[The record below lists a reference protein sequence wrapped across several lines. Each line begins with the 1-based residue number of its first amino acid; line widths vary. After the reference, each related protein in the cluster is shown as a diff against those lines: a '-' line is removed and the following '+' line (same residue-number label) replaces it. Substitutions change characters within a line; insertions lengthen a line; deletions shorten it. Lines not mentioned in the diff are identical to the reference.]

1 MVPVFRCSD
10 YLQAQLLAGLLRQHG
25 IDAYLQGAYLQGGVG
40 ELPAIGQLVIMV
52 DEDDR
57 SAAERILGAY
67 ERGELAIRE
76 DEPHRS
82 GPLHACG
89 GPLMDR
95 IIKRCVSINASFAR
109 TSCGRT
115 GKRRATAS
123 ARPRGQN
130 FRRRPY
136 DVRQ

>member
-76 DEPHRS
+76 DEFEE
-82 GPLHACG
+82 PL
-89 GPLMDR
+89 D
-95 IIKRCVSINASFAR
+95 
-109 TSCGRT
+109 
-115 GKRRATAS
+115 
-123 ARPRGQN
+123 
-130 FRRRPY
+130 
-136 DVRQ
+136 